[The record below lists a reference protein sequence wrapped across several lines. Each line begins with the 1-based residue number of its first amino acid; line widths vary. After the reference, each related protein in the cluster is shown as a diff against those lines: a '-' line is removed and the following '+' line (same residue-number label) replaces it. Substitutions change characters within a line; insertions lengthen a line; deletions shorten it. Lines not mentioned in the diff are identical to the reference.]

1 MKSLKFILAV
11 IFIQITMQTQAQQVL
26 KGSLWTAKKVEQGFI
41 VSINDKASIT
51 DALTDFVTQNKII
64 AGNILGVGAVNEA
77 TLRFFDPETKK
88 YVDKTFSE
96 QMEISNMTG
105 NIAVK
110 DGKPYLHVH
119 ATLGR
124 KDYTALA
131 GHLEDGKIRG
141 AGEIFIMPIQA
152 DIQRIKSEEIGLNVY
167 DFN

>member
-1 MKSLKFILAV
+1 
-11 IFIQITMQTQAQQVL
+11 MQTQAQQVL

-41 VSINDKASIT
+41 ISINDKASIT
-51 DALTDFVTQNKII
+51 DALTDFVTQNKIV

-77 TLRFFDPETKK
+77 TLRFFDPETKE
-88 YVDKTFSE
+88 YVDKTFKE
-96 QMEISNMTG
+96 QMEISNITG

-167 DFN
+167 DFK